1 MIGDNLTKEWML
13 LGFISEIAT
22 SVWLAWVHDH
32 CYHVGGHDM
41 DPDFRYKYYKL
52 KWACVF
58 VVRIIFAGGVQTKG
72 WLGLLPGGG
81 VGRGQAGHAQV
92 SNGCW

>member
-1 MIGDNLTKEWML
+1 MSLVMIGDNLTKEWML

-32 CYHVGGHDM
+32 WHCYHGGGHDM

-58 VVRIIFAGGVQTKG
+58 
-72 WLGLLPGGG
+72 L
-81 VGRGQAGHAQV
+81 
-92 SNGCW
+92 